1 MIVNLE
7 YVFSGIGMDEGGQ
20 TVTPAV
26 TPGADLSML
35 HGQML
40 IQLQLQLD
48 IATDQ
53 EVWLIADLWEELS
66 R

>member
-1 MIVNLE
+1 
-7 YVFSGIGMDEGGQ
+7 MDEGGQ

-53 EVWLIADLWEELS
+53 EVWLIADLWEEH
-66 R
+66 